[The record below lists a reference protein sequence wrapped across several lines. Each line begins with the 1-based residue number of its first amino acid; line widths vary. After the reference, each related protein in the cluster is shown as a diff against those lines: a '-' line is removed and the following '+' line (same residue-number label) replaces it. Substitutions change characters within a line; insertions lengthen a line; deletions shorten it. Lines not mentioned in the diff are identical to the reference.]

1 MCGSED
7 LYINDDK
14 QILIMCKHC
23 GNAIVF
29 APKYTK
35 KSALELY
42 ANRPEVHMEGISLLE
57 KILFRTV
64 AILAAA
70 ATVAMAIFAAKCSGT
85 I

>member
-7 LYINDDK
+7 LYVNDDK

-23 GNAIVF
+23 GTAIVF
-29 APKYTK
+29 APEYTK
-35 KSALELY
+35 ESALKLY
-42 ANRPEVHMEGISLLE
+42 ANRPEVHMESISLLE

-70 ATVAMAIFAAKCSGT
+70 ATVAMAIFAAKC
-85 I
+85 